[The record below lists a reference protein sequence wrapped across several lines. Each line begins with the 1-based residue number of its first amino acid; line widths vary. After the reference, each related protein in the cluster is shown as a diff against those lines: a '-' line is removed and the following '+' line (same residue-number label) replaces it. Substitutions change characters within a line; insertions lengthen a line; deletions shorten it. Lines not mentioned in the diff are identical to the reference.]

1 MVDEA
6 IEEQTRGLRSKEPWV
21 RYDSVVI
28 GPNLPNVQGW
38 FPNFGAFA
46 AADGVRFN
54 DGTRT
59 EGSAGPEYC
68 NQSGDT
74 EDWAQNIYR
83 TAIEFH
89 APFGIEEVE
98 QSSFDE
104 AFGPVFWTQEIPRR
118 CIATMSLQDT
128 DNILRVPP
136 IMLPA
141 NLGVSNSVLNGAAS
155 IFTVPGQTGADDLRS
170 GWTWAKPVQ
179 VPAKGKVI
187 VTINLGKPVRAFL
200 ASVGIFAPGQKIVP
214 MAAVGAGGIIVSQ
227 QVPYPNWY
235 MIRVSH
241 WGPRFVQLRGA
252 RSS

>member
-1 MVDEA
+1 MVDA
-6 IEEQTRGLRSKEPWV
+6 TLEETVRGLRSKEPWV

-28 GPNLPNVQGW
+28 GPGLPNVQGW
-38 FPNFGAFA
+38 FANFGALA
-46 AADGVRFN
+46 ATEAVRFN

-59 EGSAGPEYC
+59 EGSAGAEYC

-98 QSSFDE
+98 QSSYDE
-104 AFGPVFWTQEIPRR
+104 AFGPVFWTQEVPRR
-118 CIATMSLQDT
+118 CITTVSLQDT

-136 IMLPA
+136 VMLPA
-141 NLGVSNSVLNGAAS
+141 NLGVSNAVLGGAAS
-155 IFTVPGQTGADDLRS
+155 IFCVPGQTGADDLRS
-170 GWTWAKPVQ
+170 GWTWAKPIE

-187 VTINLGKPVRAFL
+187 VTIALGKPVRTFL
-200 ASVGIFAPGQKIVP
+200 QQVGIFAPGQKLVP
-214 MAAVGAGGIIVSQ
+214 MSVVGAAGLIVNQ
-227 QVPYPNWY
+227 VVPYPNWY
-235 MIRVSH
+235 FIRVSH